1 MAGEWNPYSL
11 SIANLGQDTDSALLI
26 AQVGGDDTGDWG
38 VKFEYGDLNSGSIT
52 VSGIPRAGDG
62 NNVVNVTV
70 WVKPGVSG
78 NTEFA
83 PIQIIGTS
91 QGNDTKSD
99 TATLSLTRTFGL
111 VFSVTPQGSSGIF
124 VNKQAGES
132 FNIDMLLE
140 SAVQDDHTII
150 LDVESFPSGWSYNY
164 KDETG
169 ATVTEVS
176 LAGGESKVLDLLV
189 TVGSQAT
196 YDEEGYSFKA
206 VASALSDS
214 NLMGRQSIEVFLKLT
229 DGFTFSS
236 LKYKEEMGPGDKFVF
251 LLNLENNANGDDR
264 FTLSAP
270 SVPSGWRVV
279 FPKGQI
285 FDVPAGRSTTA
296 EIEITA
302 SDDSRDGDQVTI
314 DISIR
319 SDLSNS
325 ESTQSFVVEIEQGF
339 TAKLVNTFS
348 DLWYIFAFL
357 GIIMVIGYITYSR
370 QDDDWEYED
379 DDEDSSYQ
387 EETTDEPDDDW
398 DDWN

>member
-1 MAGEWNPYSL
+1 M
-11 SIANLGQDTDSALLI
+11 
-26 AQVGGDDTGDWG
+26 
-38 VKFEYGDLNSGSIT
+38 
-52 VSGIPRAGDG
+52 
-62 NNVVNVTV
+62 
-70 WVKPGVSG
+70 
-78 NTEFA
+78 
-83 PIQIIGTS
+83 
-91 QGNDTKSD
+91 
-99 TATLSLTRTFGL
+99 TRTFGL

-189 TVGSQAT
+189 TVGSQTT
-196 YDEEGYSFKA
+196 YDKEGYSFKA
-206 VASALSDS
+206 VATALSDS
-214 NLMGRQSIEVFLKLT
+214 NLMGRQPIEVFLKLT
-229 DGFTFSS
+229 DGFSFSS

-270 SVPSGWRVV
+270 SVPSGWRVI

-285 FDVPAGRSTTA
+285 FDVPAGRSITA

-319 SDLSNS
+319 SELSAS

-357 GIIMVIGYITYSR
+357 GIIIVIGYITYSR

-379 DDEDSSYQ
+379 DDESTSYQ
-387 EETTDEPDDDW
+387 EETTEEPEDDW